1 MIVVGDKW
9 IGEFCALAIISTV
22 HFVSILYNLAEKFCM
37 EDIVVEGIVVEG
49 IVVEGTGRGNV
60 AFVGDMMGLG

>member
-1 MIVVGDKW
+1 MG
-9 IGEFCALAIISTV
+9 FL
-22 HFVSILYNLAEKFCM
+22 L

>member
-1 MIVVGDKW
+1 MWNFVATVTVLMLLNMDIVCPFLSVGKLVQ
-9 IGEFCALAIISTV
+9 LA
-22 HFVSILYNLAEKFCM
+22 NLNGF
-37 EDIVVEGIVVEG
+37 VVEGIVVEG